1 MEPCSLRSKRFQSS
15 YSAKVGAEAIK
26 NGRGGGREKRKPSL
40 PSPSPVISFF
50 FFCSCPSL
58 RSRRLEVVGTKKHLA
73 CLPRARP
80 FSLSPANSKRLLR
93 RLLLSQRSRRTRAE
107 SLATQ
112 ARNPVKTKIA
122 AQAGVCKCLLP
133 FICFSYGVYLSV
145 LVTCYAY
152 RGNIVYNT

>member
-1 MEPCSLRSKRFQSS
+1 MEPCSLRNKRFQSS

-50 FFCSCPSL
+50 FLF
-58 RSRRLEVVGTKKHLA
+58 
-73 CLPRARP
+73 
-80 FSLSPANSKRLLR
+80 
-93 RLLLSQRSRRTRAE
+93 LSQRSRRTRAE

-122 AQAGVCKCLLP
+122 VRAGVCKCLLP

-152 RGNIVYNT
+152 RGNIVYNMQIREDSWINTQDRVLRIEPEPEPFKVHSSR

>member
-1 MEPCSLRSKRFQSS
+1 ME
-15 YSAKVGAEAIK
+15 GEGE
-26 NGRGGGREKRKPSL
+26 GRRGNLLSPPHPPSFH
-40 PSPSPVISFF
+40 FF
-50 FFCSCPSL
+50 FRSCPSL

-122 AQAGVCKCLLP
+122 VQAGVCKCLLP

-145 LVTCYAY
+145 LVTCY
-152 RGNIVYNT
+152 NTHMREDSWINT

>member
-1 MEPCSLRSKRFQSS
+1 MEPCSLRNKRFQSS

-50 FFCSCPSL
+50 CFALVPTFSTN
-58 RSRRLEVVGTKKHLA
+58 SRGI
-73 CLPRARP
+73 
-80 FSLSPANSKRLLR
+80 
-93 RLLLSQRSRRTRAE
+93 
-107 SLATQ
+107 

-122 AQAGVCKCLLP
+122 VQAGVCKCLLP

-152 RGNIVYNT
+152 RGNIVYNISIREDSWINTQDRVLRIEPEPEPEVHSSR